1 MSQFTER
8 PGLAL
13 PAACQCLR
21 AAVALAVAL
30 ASPAAAAQTGESRP
44 PVHQVGIEASQLF
57 KLLEEEEEPGAYTI
71 AYRLSPSPR
80 GALRLGVSY
89 RQVTGE
95 SSVLGLGVRVGA
107 DRVFVNERRWHFYA
121 GLDAVSFYESFRQG
135 ENRDIEVGLSPL
147 LGFQFRIG
155 RRFSL
160 STEPRL
166 LLLFHHR
173 HEESFDRTES
183 DGWFEAGLSGIGQLQ
198 VAFHF

>member
-1 MSQFTER
+1 MQQLSDLLNSM
-8 PGLAL
+8 P
-13 PAACQCLR
+13 PAASRCLGG
-21 AAVALAVAL
+21 ALVLVLAVA
-30 ASPAAAAQTGESRP
+30 ARAPAAQTVDPGP
-44 PVHQVGIEASQLF
+44 LTHQVGIEASELF
-57 KLLEEEEEPGAYTI
+57 KLLEEEEEPGAYTV

-107 DRVFVNERRWHFYA
+107 DRVFVREPRWQFYA

-135 ENRDIEVGLSPL
+135 ENRDVEIGLSPL

-173 HEESFDRTES
+173 QEQSFDRTES

-198 VAFHF
+198 AAFHF